1 MLDRNL
7 TSQEL
12 RGPERLPALVFVGL
26 VAALNLASALA
37 TLALAS

>member
-1 MLDRNL
+1 MLDRTL
-7 TSQEL
+7 TSQDLE
-12 RGPERLPALVFVGL
+12 GWNVSPGLVFVGL